1 MKQRLKKFLSYII
14 CLGTPTSIVDAI
26 NEAASVDEL
35 DESVI
40 EKAGLSR

>member
-1 MKQRLKKFLSYII
+1 MKQRFKKFLSYII
-14 CLGTPTSIVDAI
+14 CLSTPTSIVDAI

-35 DESVI
+35 DERVI